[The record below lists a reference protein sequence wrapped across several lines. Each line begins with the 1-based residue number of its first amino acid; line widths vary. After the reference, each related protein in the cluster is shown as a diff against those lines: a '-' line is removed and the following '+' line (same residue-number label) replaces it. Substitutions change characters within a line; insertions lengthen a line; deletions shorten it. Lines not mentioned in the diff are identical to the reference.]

1 MARNMISKYVWII
14 ETIYKSGRISFKE
27 LNERWLDDD
36 ISTSSTEA
44 MNIQQTSHD
53 PRIMMLEEEFAWRNE
68 HCR

>member
-36 ISTSSTEA
+36 ISEGVDIPKPPWHET
-44 MNIQQTSHD
+44 
-53 PRIMMLEEEFAWRNE
+53 
-68 HCR
+68 